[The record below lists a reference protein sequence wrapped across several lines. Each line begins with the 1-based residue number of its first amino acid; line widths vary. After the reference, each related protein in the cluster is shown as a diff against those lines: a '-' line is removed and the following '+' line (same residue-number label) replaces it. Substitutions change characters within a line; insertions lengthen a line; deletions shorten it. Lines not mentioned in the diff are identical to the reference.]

1 MVLLGYKVVDPRPGP
16 REFIPVITLVIIPD
30 LFYSQAR
37 IRFLIDRRFE
47 IRRFGE
53 LWLQVDIFTVIYY
66 TEEVSDSNESLERN
80 GNSASDWPRCQMG
93 LRQRDS

>member
-66 TEEVSDSNESLERN
+66 TEEVSDSNESKIFGKKR
-80 GNSASDWPRCQMG
+80 
-93 LRQRDS
+93 

>member
-1 MVLLGYKVVDPRPGP
+1 MV
-16 REFIPVITLVIIPD
+16 PVITLVIIPD

-66 TEEVSDSNESLERN
+66 PEEVS
-80 GNSASDWPRCQMG
+80 
-93 LRQRDS
+93 

>member
-1 MVLLGYKVVDPRPGP
+1 MILLGYKAVDPRPGP
-16 REFIPVITLVIIPD
+16 RELIPVITLVIIPD

-47 IRRFGE
+47 IRRRFGE

-66 TEEVSDSNESLERN
+66 TEEDSNESKIV
-80 GNSASDWPRCQMG
+80 GKKH
-93 LRQRDS
+93 

>member
-1 MVLLGYKVVDPRPGP
+1 MV
-16 REFIPVITLVIIPD
+16 PVITLVIIPD

-66 TEEVSDSNESLERN
+66 PEEVSKIRTFLKIKNRWKETVIRHLIGRESPKRT
-80 GNSASDWPRCQMG
+80 STKG
-93 LRQRDS
+93 LMNFKWQPIVS

>member
-1 MVLLGYKVVDPRPGP
+1 MIILLGYKVVNPRPGP

-53 LWLQVDIFTVIYY
+53 LWLQFDIFTVIYY
-66 TEEVSDSNESLERN
+66 TEEVSLIQTNRKSLERN

-93 LRQRDS
+93 L

>member
-1 MVLLGYKVVDPRPGP
+1 MV
-16 REFIPVITLVIIPD
+16 PVITLVIIPD

-66 TEEVSDSNESLERN
+66 PGEVSKIPTFLKLKIVGKKR
-80 GNSASDWPRCQMG
+80 
-93 LRQRDS
+93 